1 MSYGGLHIEAN
12 CTQYTVDGA
21 VVMTPADTPAANS
34 LGGYR
39 FKEGV
44 GFAYKKCRACLVSNE
59 EIGKVLSD
67 YKLSI
72 RTRGI

>member
-1 MSYGGLHIEAN
+1 
-12 CTQYTVDGA
+12 
-21 VVMTPADTPAANS
+21 MTPADTPAANS
-34 LGGYR
+34 LGV

-67 YKLSI
+67 YNLSI

>member
-1 MSYGGLHIEAN
+1 MTYGGLHIEAN

-67 YKLSI
+67 YNLSI